1 MRNDKLLSPKMAS
14 DRICSLPA
22 PDPDEVAGAGGGV
35 SSTLQLIVSLS
46 STTRAD
52 MMWFVFYYK
61 VA

>member
-1 MRNDKLLSPKMAS
+1 MAS

-22 PDPDEVAGAGGGV
+22 PDPDEVAGPGGGV